1 MNDHPISRRTV
12 LKAGAAIAGALA
24 LGKLPL
30 LAETRGASERP
41 ALVVL
46 WLNGG
51 PAGLFNSADSFLSNG
66 AFGVTADNVRHL
78 GNGLCVDVGSLGTLP
93 GVALAHM
100 ASIDFRHGLYPHAD
114 ARVAMLESGGRSR
127 LLRMAAAMPGSA
139 ARCVVVNS
147 LGLPVGVTT
156 TPPAENHIGL
166 ERSLRLDDAHGH
178 LPAGQLE
185 AIRDAYGVPAES
197 TAVDSQ
203 RSTFAA
209 VESMIHAGAGVI
221 FAQPA
226 YTGRPDRQFDTHH
239 DDAGTVARDIM
250 TPITPSLITFLD
262 RVMALPQRNVVTLL
276 AGEFSRTLPGSD
288 HAPGGTAT
296 VIGKYVKTGTAGR
309 QGPGGS
315 PPEHA
320 SPPEG
325 LWAYVAAALRVD
337 NAAPFGR
344 NPHRELIG

>member
-24 LGKLPL
+24 LGRRPL
-30 LAETRGASERP
+30 LAETRDAPEQP
-41 ALVVL
+41 TLVVL

-51 PAGLFNSADSFLSNG
+51 PAGLFNSADSFLSSG

-78 GNGLCVDVGSLGTLP
+78 GNGLCVDAGSLGALP

-114 ARVAMLESGGRSR
+114 ARAAMLERASRSQ
-127 LLRMAAAMPGSA
+127 LLRMAAAMPGKA
-139 ARCVVVNS
+139 IRCAVVNS
-147 LGLPVGVTT
+147 LGLPVGVAT
-156 TPPAENHIGL
+156 TPPAEGHITL
-166 ERSLRLDDAHGH
+166 EHIASLDDAPGH
-178 LPAGQLE
+178 LPTAQLD
-185 AIRDAYGVPAES
+185 AIRSAYGVPAGS
-197 TAVDSQ
+197 TLIDSQ
-203 RSTFAA
+203 RSTFAGI
-209 VESMIHAGAGVI
+209 ESLIHAGVGVI

-239 DDAGTVARDIM
+239 DDVGTLARDIM
-250 TPITPSLITFLD
+250 APITPSLVTFLD
-262 RVMALPQRNVVTLL
+262 RVMALPRRNVVTLL
-276 AGEFSRTLPGSD
+276 TGEFSRTLPGSD

-320 SPPEG
+320 TPPEG
-325 LWAYVAAALRVD
+325 LWAYIAAALRVD
-337 NAAPFGR
+337 TTAPFGR
-344 NPHRELIG
+344 NPHRELIA

>member
-12 LKAGAAIAGALA
+12 LKAGAALAGALA
-24 LGKLPL
+24 LGGRPL
-30 LAETRGASERP
+30 LAETRDAPER
-41 ALVVL
+41 ATLVVL

-51 PAGLFNSADSFLSNG
+51 PAGLFNSADSFLSSG

-78 GNGLCVDVGSLGTLP
+78 GNGLCVDAGSLGALP
-93 GVALAHM
+93 GIALAHM

-114 ARVAMLESGGRSR
+114 ARAAVLESGSRSR
-127 LLRMAAAMPGSA
+127 LLRMAAAMPGAA

-147 LGLPVGVTT
+147 LGLPVGVTA
-156 TPPAENHIGL
+156 TPPAENRIAL
-166 ERSLRLDDAHGH
+166 ERCLSLDNAHGH
-178 LPAGQLE
+178 LPAGRLE
-185 AIRDAYGVPAES
+185 AIRNAYGVPAGS

-209 VESMIHAGAGVI
+209 VEAMIHAGAGVI

-226 YTGRPDRQFDTHH
+226 YTGRTDRQFDTHH

-250 TPITPSLITFLD
+250 APITPSLITFLD
-262 RVMALPQRNVVTLL
+262 RVMSLPRRNVVTLL
-276 AGEFSRTLPGSD
+276 TGEFSRTLPGSD

-325 LWAYVAAALRVD
+325 LWAYVAAALRLD
-337 NAAPFGR
+337 GAAPFGR
-344 NPHRELIG
+344 NPHRELVA